1 MSTRVEQDRP
11 ARGRDET
18 APAAGG
24 LPGAL
29 PAAVL
34 AGLALVASNAS
45 IAVAAQGSTLATTE
59 ATLAAAER
67 HPVAM
72 ELTSAF
78 GMLAS
83 LLLVPATW
91 ALVLALR
98 GRVPR
103 LAAVGGWLT
112 GSGYLMFTV
121 LSADSLL
128 LLAVSRTPG
137 DPSVFV
143 RAVDEHGSVTALV
156 AYAVLGL
163 GALVGG
169 VVLGIAM
176 LRHPDVPGWAGW
188 LLVLA
193 EPVRVAGLLTG
204 MSWVPVVA
212 SAMLGTA
219 FVAALRTTR

>member
-1 MSTRVEQDRP
+1 MSARVEQDR
-11 ARGRDET
+11 T
-18 APAAGG
+18 AQGWDAAAPVGGG

-34 AGLALVASNAS
+34 AGLALVASNAC
-45 IAVAAQGSTLATTE
+45 IAVASQGSTLATTE

-78 GMLAS
+78 GLLAS

-156 AYAVLGL
+156 AYSVLGL

-176 LRHPDVPGWAGW
+176 LRHPAVPGWAGW
-188 LLVLA
+188 LLVLS

-219 FVAALRTTR
+219 FVAALRATR